1 MAMDRPS
8 LHQPPHATAFP
19 VFIDSS
25 LGTNLAMSVSPDD
38 TVADLKRKIR
48 IEHTLCFP
56 DVGEV
61 SVQALKVK
69 RRGAFYHLSN
79 AMLVRSAF
87 DGSKATWFLHV
98 DIVATSISK
107 FRGGTAEHFENQTM
121 EQLDDSH
128 QILVDPSRNLDE
140 DMLPGRKDISVDDM
154 SNVNEKQAELVGHVD
169 LSKQKPRSCQIECL
183 MNTSCD
189 QFATHNRNVEQSTRV
204 HQLERPEIDIE
215 NQVHE
220 SDGRVKE
227 ATKMSA
233 IPNSG
238 LSFDQ
243 ANKEGRENKVPELG
257 DFDGE
262 SVPVGM
268 EGKSTKRNDVEQ
280 NDHFINANSEH
291 VLSGNKM
298 GKQRKANSVEEHTST
313 YNVGGALSG
322 KETSTMGK
330 LPSEVDT
337 VAGKAN
343 LVSPEELYSKLRDGD
358 PNLIEHRTD
367 DKKKSK
373 KRRHSSKSQQT
384 EAASDMQSND
394 PDMALPQNTKEPYV
408 EHVPLLGK
416 NSSGLGP
423 EVKEGNHVGALV
435 NKHKDLNKQ
444 FDAATK
450 QASENAAGGD
460 SLQVDTYSQKIGV
473 LDFSSENMAKGSHI
487 NHVSDMDFCKN
498 IVEADTHE
506 VALDDNHKDDITES
520 NFAPSTKEAA
530 PFRNS
535 AEVESQIPT
544 DVRRKKRSR
553 KNLPKTLSGSNDPS
567 HSLEC
572 AGEGNPKEQHG
583 DHRGMDKES
592 HTRTSNHEDTAKLY
606 SENPSAGNV
615 GTPHRKRRR
624 KSEKVEL
631 TNFQANNYEPVS
643 SLDNV
648 ANKQHSKGKLD
659 GQEPQQLVVTTEI
672 KSLPNTAVMDPTC
685 PSIPDDTKSQ
695 RKKKR
700 SAKVELQDHESTQQN
715 FAHALVGEVAEEK
728 AKKTLNNHDKELGK
742 ESNSLANNGEA
753 TVLGGST
760 KVDTAICS
768 ISEGKSTHRRKRK
781 SGKLYS
787 SHDTSGSQITEV
799 NFEKTSTI
807 ISRYPGGASD
817 DVILPNKTE
826 QNASHDNGLNVHSTG
841 SFNNLS
847 NKCEFSCNLAK
858 TDNEENLKGA
868 LVSTSANLVK
878 EFPLHIAH
886 RNSDKA
892 IEANES
898 RELPDFDNDK
908 INFVDAFC
916 PSIVQHESVVSAHV
930 STPVDTEPKKQHK
943 SKKKRKS
950 NKHDSA
956 CDLVYPSE
964 MDKHHMVNSGQLIC
978 DSGNQDL
985 SDQIGQPSSKG
996 FSNGKAHDD
1005 AAKRMT
1011 NCDVNAGAATS
1022 DFMPPTRLHDSN
1034 VEEKIQGNK
1043 PDTFRLSSHDEQSK
1057 HVYNSKEKA
1066 SSSKAAAKSPDHHH
1080 ANASVDLGNETCQP
1094 EKNVIV
1100 NVGAHAV
1107 QSPSKTSRVSHKET
1121 LADPVAS
1128 SDSTEE
1134 DTPVQAKQ
1142 YRLAVRKVPSKNFG
1156 EFSSSNKQESSLF
1169 TPGAIFNAATSDSSE
1184 DEFEFRNREV
1194 TELGAFDSSASS
1206 SDSDGDLENR
1216 KISGPKSAAY
1226 GSKDEGS
1233 DGDITLS
1240 QSLSV
1245 SRKGM
1250 PLGTILRSSSSY
1262 KKAKFLASQSQA
1274 EDSESQP
1281 VDVVPETQP
1290 ESD

>member
-1 MAMDRPS
+1 MAMDGPS

-69 RRGAFYHLSN
+69 RRGALYHLSN
-79 AMLVRSAF
+79 TMLVRSAF

-98 DIVATSISK
+98 DVVPTSISK
-107 FRGGTAEHFENQTM
+107 CQGTAEHFENQTM

-140 DMLPGRKDISVDDM
+140 DRLPGRKDISVDDM
-154 SNVNEKQAELVGHVD
+154 SNVNEKHAELVGHVD
-169 LSKQKPRSCQIECL
+169 LSKLKPGSCQIECL
-183 MNTSCD
+183 VNTSCD
-189 QFATHNRNVEQSTRV
+189 QFATHNRNVEQSTQV
-204 HQLERPEIDIE
+204 HQLERPEIDVE

-227 ATKMSA
+227 ATKLSA
-233 IPNSG
+233 IPNSS

-243 ANKEGRENKVPELG
+243 ANKEGSENKVPELG

-262 SVPVGM
+262 SVPVGT
-268 EGKSTKRNDVEQ
+268 EGKSTKRNDVER

-313 YNVGGALSG
+313 YNVGGALGG

-337 VAGKAN
+337 VAGKAI

-384 EAASDMQSND
+384 EAASDMQSNV

-423 EVKEGNHVGALV
+423 EAKEGNHVGALV

-450 QASENAAGGD
+450 QASENAAGED
-460 SLQVDTYSQKIGV
+460 SLQVDTYSKKIDV

-487 NHVSDMDFCKN
+487 NHISDMDFCKN

-506 VALDDNHKDDITES
+506 VPLDDNHKDGITES

-572 AGEGNPKEQHG
+572 ADEGNPKEQHG
-583 DHRGMDKES
+583 NHRDMDKES

-631 TNFQANNYEPVS
+631 TNFQANSYEPVS

-648 ANKQHSKGKLD
+648 TNKQHSKGKLD
-659 GQEPQQLVVTTEI
+659 GQEPQQLVVTTET

-715 FAHALVGEVAEEK
+715 FAHALVGQVAEEK

-753 TVLGGST
+753 AVLGGST

-768 ISEGKSTHRRKRK
+768 ISQGKSTHRRKRK

-847 NKCEFSCNLAK
+847 NKCEFSCNLEK

-878 EFPLHIAH
+878 EFPLHMAH

-908 INFVDAFC
+908 SNFVDAFC

-956 CDLVYPSE
+956 CDLAYPSE

-996 FSNGKAHDD
+996 FSNGKTHDG
-1005 AAKRMT
+1005 AAKRTT
-1011 NCDVNAGAATS
+1011 NCDVNVGAATS
-1022 DFMPPTRLHDSN
+1022 EFMPPTRLHDSN

-1107 QSPSKTSRVSHKET
+1107 QSPSKTPRVSHKET

-1142 YRLAVRKVPSKNFG
+1142 YRLAVRKVPSKKFG
-1156 EFSSSNKQESSLF
+1156 EFSNSNKQESSLF